1 MEICKEVKEVLQSF
15 GMMNDGM
22 IDAADS
28 GTDEEVNRLLEE
40 LEDLL

>member
-22 IDAADS
+22 TDASDS
-28 GTDEEVNRLLEE
+28 CTDEEVNRLLEE